1 MIFHKKLVLGLL
13 LSNRTWATDST
24 SLTCDAIKFIF
35 HSFSKIRV
43 IYDKNSSHL
52 FSVNAALLYQNS
64 TLCVSQ
70 KLQGDRNESFR
81 AGKEKHPSISVG
93 N

>member
-1 MIFHKKLVLGLL
+1 MTDNAIYMIFHKKLVLGLL

-24 SLTCDAIKFIF
+24 SLTCDAIKFLF

-52 FSVNAALLYQNS
+52 RKRCTFLPKFNFMCKSKIA
-64 TLCVSQ
+64 
-70 KLQGDRNESFR
+70 RR
-81 AGKEKHPSISVG
+81 
-93 N
+93 